1 VANFLS
7 VLSKKHK
14 HNSLY
19 DKEFRYASLPYFPTI
34 LTVLAFINLSKLH
47 PNQWMQNY
55 LSKHCSILIALFAS
69 RTSVAFR
76 CFKSLE
82 NLIGLTGKSIS
93 FETILK
99 ASMA

>member
-1 VANFLS
+1 
-7 VLSKKHK
+7 
-14 HNSLY
+14 
-19 DKEFRYASLPYFPTI
+19 
-34 LTVLAFINLSKLH
+34 VLAFINLSKLH

-55 LSKHCSILIALFAS
+55 LSKHCPILIALFTS

-99 ASMA
+99 ASMAWKAGQLILPRGFSDLILPF